1 MNLGQ
6 LFYST
11 KVSHFPNGT
20 KIERVNVILQG
31 EDNERSFVVGRNEK
45 EDFVAVSEIINGEE
59 VNLFLYEGK
68 RDQYFGKERWL
79 YKLVEVIVKVP
90 FTLTLGDKKHPYN
103 TGFFH
108 KQFSELFH
116 GVNMRIK
123 LVGL

>member
-68 RDQYFGKERWL
+68 EADQYFGKERLWL
-79 YKLVEVIVKVP
+79 YKPAEVIVKRAH
-90 FTLTLGDKKHPYN
+90 LH
-103 TGFFH
+103 
-108 KQFSELFH
+108 LFLE
-116 GVNMRIK
+116 R
-123 LVGL
+123 